1 MASPLLQASIS
12 HYIAKRDKCLAE
24 LNVLLNNGVGTGAFA
39 SAITDEVI
47 RLFGELDSADST
59 IRTIQVIIDGNEQDQ
74 KNKIADQLAY
84 IHDLQDSRQ
93 KMTDNNHNQ

>member
-24 LNVLLNNGVGTGAFA
+24 LNVLLNNGVGTGAFT
-39 SAITDEVI
+39 STITDEVI

-59 IRTIQVIIDGNEQDQ
+59 IRTIQVIIDGNQQADN
-74 KNKIADQLAY
+74 KKIADRLELIEQL
-84 IHDLQDSRQ
+84 S
-93 KMTDNNHNQ
+93 NNTTNQQV